1 MDVWA
6 VSTFWL
12 LNNGTMNIHVYMFS
26 FESLSSVLL
35 GRYLGVKLQDCV
47 VTLCWTFWG
56 APNCFLQQMDHSA
69 FPPAMDELQFLHIL
83 ANTCNV
89 PVLIIAVLVGMKWDL
104 IAVLTCIFL
113 LTNDAKYFLYVYG
126 LLHIFFGE
134 IPLKSFVHFLENC
147 LSFCCWFPSFL
158 TRKTVNSKLPFY
170 IEYFRKQKLDNST
183 QNDLNDNNF

>member
-1 MDVWA
+1 
-6 VSTFWL
+6 
-12 LNNGTMNIHVYMFS
+12 
-26 FESLSSVLL
+26 
-35 GRYLGVKLQDCV
+35 
-47 VTLCWTFWG
+47 
-56 APNCFLQQMDHSA
+56 
-69 FPPAMDELQFLHIL
+69 MDELQFLHIL

-147 LSFCCWFPSFL
+147 LSFCC
-158 TRKTVNSKLPFY
+158 
-170 IEYFRKQKLDNST
+170 
-183 QNDLNDNNF
+183 